1 MRLIDAD
8 ETRKKMQ
15 NSLDE
20 LFENVEMTGKTI
32 HQKTLIRSIIH
43 HIDDAQTI
51 DAAPVKR
58 ARWIKGKDWDD
69 WFCSGC
75 SNKAYLDW
83 RENPILSS
91 FCPHCG
97 AEMDFCKAK
106 EEENTRLEESF
117 KKATVSREQ
126 FNKAANEIGDSD
138 EWTDCDKMAIAVFV
152 NELEEKLFG
161 GADDEKV

>member
-1 MRLIDAD
+1 MRPIDAD

-32 HQKTLIRSIIH
+32 YQKTLIRTIIH

-51 DAAPVKR
+51 DAAPAKR
-58 ARWIKGKDWDD
+58 ARWIKGKYWDD

-75 SNKAYLDW
+75 SNKADLDW

-97 AEMDFCKAK
+97 AIMYIKDGKGEIAADPLPGA
-106 EEENTRLEESF
+106 
-117 KKATVSREQ
+117 VVGREQ

-138 EWTDCDKMAIAVFV
+138 EWTDGDKMAIAVFV
-152 NELEEKLFG
+152 NKLKEKLFG
-161 GADDEKV
+161 GADDDSM